1 MVIEVVLLAAAA
13 GAAVSFAVH
22 RAAGRFL
29 VTNARDRYLAR
40 TAPPPPLIVACAV
53 AGATVSHLHTWPALV
68 LYSAFLAAVLTA
80 VTVDA
85 TEQRIPDRIIYP
97 LLAVGVLVLPLLSNH
112 GLWGWIGPLVG
123 AAAAGAWGLITALVA
138 DQGLGDVKLAV
149 VIGAWMAHLG
159 LLPWAV
165 GLMGGQIAVLVLV
178 AAVRVRRHR
187 RPSAT
192 AQLDKNAH
200 TALGPALAVGSML
213 ALAYTA
219 IT

>member
-1 MVIEVVLLAAAA
+1 MVIEVLLAAAA
-13 GAAVSFAVH
+13 GAGVSFAVH
-22 RAAGRFL
+22 RSAGRFL
-29 VTNARDRYLAR
+29 ITAARDRYLSR
-40 TAPPPPLIVACAV
+40 TAPPLVLILACAA
-53 AGATVSHLHTWPALV
+53 AGGTVSQLHTWPALV
-68 LYSAFLAAVLTA
+68 LYSVFLASVLTA

-138 DQGLGDVKLAV
+138 DQGLGDVKLAA

-165 GLMGGQIAVLVLV
+165 GLMGGQIAVVVLV
-178 AAVRVRRHR
+178 AAVQIRRR
-187 RPSAT
+187 SRSSTA

-213 ALAYTA
+213 ALAYAA
-219 IT
+219 IA